1 MEDPALESIQTAEN
15 IGSDDTIDDKSLE
28 ADPPKAEHGHE
39 DEPLCRICFSGAD
52 EEDLGRLI
60 SPCLCRGTVA
70 KVHVG
75 CLNRWRTTAR
85 SSSSFFQCDQC
96 RYKYRIERAKIAG
109 LAENRYALA
118 ALTVLFFFL
127 LVFLN
132 GFIGNWLLRQGNSDS
147 VVSTLFFDGP
157 PESYNTW
164 PYRESYL
171 PLETVGQAV
180 EFASK
185 VADDISLTRHESASA
200 LVPDSDAY
208 ADSAASPY
216 RMVRSKKRSKRA
228 QTANFAKQTVNHFVL
243 GISMTGIGSFLWLLL
258 TLPLWPLHPM
268 RNGLFRSLRGNRD
281 TRGGA
286 SPLGTALLVLFV
298 VVGLLKSLHL
308 CWRLTRK
315 TAHIILTRAES
326 GILEVRV

>member
-1 MEDPALESIQTAEN
+1 MPSDYTDPELQHPGICILAQ
-15 IGSDDTIDDKSLE
+15 ID
-28 ADPPKAEHGHE
+28 
-39 DEPLCRICFSGAD
+39 
-52 EEDLGRLI
+52 
-60 SPCLCRGTVA
+60 
-70 KVHVG
+70 
-75 CLNRWRTTAR
+75 
-85 SSSSFFQCDQC
+85 
-96 RYKYRIERAKIAG
+96 
-109 LAENRYALA
+109 ALA

-258 TLPLWPLHPM
+258 TLPLWCALSSK
-268 RNGLFRSLRGNRD
+268 LFSGYYE
-281 TRGGA
+281 
-286 SPLGTALLVLFV
+286 
-298 VVGLLKSLHL
+298 
-308 CWRLTRK
+308 LTRRAQ
-315 TAHIILTRAES
+315 TGRYILCGTDYS
-326 GILEVRV
+326 GH